1 MKTTKNLYIK
11 VLANFTLAKFIS
23 ALITIT
29 MLAAIKYAITGDFY
43 IEYCHFFTNIGV
55 GLLGFTINTGFVGL
69 LSEYL
74 GIKGLNLNLKEL
86 MFGFEKLEIGGS
98 SLTKG
103 SDKLKVKVSFTMDS
117 TGEQSNTKPLD
128 KGKGVYTEPIGARGF
143 SGRDP
148 SSLFLPKTNP
158 GPGFNVPGGEV
169 PIRDEIC
176 KHINYN
182 PHILKQFK
190 TMDLET
196 AVQQR
201 NNNHLLIREMI
212 NRLAYAQNALQG
224 EPAIPT
230 TQHQYNLRNLI
241 LKDLNEMNEI
251 KIKAE
256 GRIALLNSR
265 IAFIEN
271 NIRKI

>member
-1 MKTTKNLYIK
+1 MKTKKNLYIK
-11 VLANFTLAKFIS
+11 VLANYTLAKFIS

-29 MLAAIKYAITGDFY
+29 MLAAIKYAITGNFY
-43 IEYCHFFTNIGV
+43 IEYCNFLGNIGV

-74 GIKGLNLNLKEL
+74 GLKGLNLNLKEL
-86 MFGFEKLEIGGS
+86 MFGFEKLEIGDPC
-98 SLTKG
+98 LPKG
-103 SDKLKVKVSFTMDS
+103 SDKLKVKASFTMDS
-117 TGEQSNTKPLD
+117 EGEQSNTKPLD
-128 KGKGVYTEPIGARGF
+128 KGKGVYTEPTGARGF
-143 SGRDP
+143 LGRGP
-148 SSLFLPKTNP
+148 SSFFLAKTNP

-196 AVQQR
+196 AVEQR
-201 NNNHLLIREMI
+201 NNNHILIREMI

-224 EPAIPT
+224 EPSIPT
-230 TQHQYNLRNLI
+230 TEHQYNLRNQI
-241 LKDLNEMNEI
+241 LKDLNEMSDI

-256 GRIALLNSR
+256 GRVALLNSR
-265 IAFIEN
+265 IEFIVN

>member
-1 MKTTKNLYIK
+1 MKIKNKLYIK

-29 MLAAIKYAITGDFY
+29 MLAAIKYAITGNFY
-43 IEYCHFFTNIGV
+43 IEYCNFFTNIAV
-55 GLLGFTINTGFVGL
+55 GLLGYTINTGFSGL

-74 GIKGLNLNLKEL
+74 GLKGLNLNLKEL
-86 MFGFEKLEIGGS
+86 MFGFEKLEIGGPC
-98 SLTKG
+98 LPKG
-103 SDKLKVKVSFTMDS
+103 SDKLKLKFTLTMDS
-117 TGEQSNTKPLD
+117 GGDESNTKPLD

-148 SSLFLPKTNP
+148 SYLFLPKTNP

-182 PHILKQFK
+182 PHILRQFK

-196 AVQQR
+196 AVEQR
-201 NNNHLLIREMI
+201 NNNYILIRNMI
-212 NRLAYAQNALQG
+212 SRLAYAENALRG

-230 TQHQYNLRNLI
+230 TEHQYNLRNLI
-241 LKDLNEMNEI
+241 LRDLKEMNEI

-256 GRIALLNSR
+256 GRIVLLNSR
-265 IAFIEN
+265 IEFIEN
-271 NIRKI
+271 NTRKN